1 MALTFDIGD
10 AERPKGHA
18 ILYFV
23 SPTTSEVLATYVL
36 ILPIP
41 MDIAKYLPPLLAS
54 QLGGMAGEL
63 MGESMGSF
71 AAPPVPEAVESV
83 DFLRTL
89 ATLRGDDLLA
99 GGRVALGDPAA
110 AMTEAAGAVA
120 EYQRLYRQYADQ
132 YADSGSP
139 PPEAQRALDAE
150 GSAAGPADVQRVLYE
165 LMNERDRL
173 GELSKLV
180 GAMRFAAG
188 GGDTA
193 LAEETEIGLE
203 ALEQLLPEHYWI
215 AKVRAAA
222 RDASDAG
229 ALLAQVYVE
238 RAYKLADEDFAA
250 VQLLEKRIAD
260 LTAQGPPTDAPPSQ
274 DLRG

>member
-10 AERPKGHA
+10 ADRPKGHA
-18 ILYFV
+18 IVYFQ
-23 SPTTSEVLATYVL
+23 SPATSELLATYVL

-41 MDIAKYLPPLLAS
+41 MDIGKYLPPLLAA
-54 QLGGMAGEL
+54 QLGGMAGEA
-63 MGESMGSF
+63 MGEGMGSF
-71 AAPPVPEAVESV
+71 AAPPMPEAVESV
-83 DFLRTL
+83 GFLRDL
-89 ATLRGDDLLA
+89 ATLRGDDLVS
-99 GGRVALGDPAA
+99 GGSVVLGDPAA
-110 AMTEAAGAVA
+110 AMHETAEAVQ
-120 EYQRLYRQYADQ
+120 EYQRLYRQYADT
-132 YADSGSP
+132 AGP
-139 PPEAQRALDAE
+139 PPKVPRVLDAE
-150 GSAAGPADVQRVLYE
+150 GSTAGPADVQRVLYE

-188 GGDTA
+188 GGDSG
-193 LAEETEIGLE
+193 LVEETEAGLE

-215 AKVRAAA
+215 GKVREAA
-222 RDASDAG
+222 RDASEAG

-250 VQLLEKRIAD
+250 VELLEKRIAD
-260 LTAQGPPTDAPPSQ
+260 LTADAPPSQ

>member
-10 AERPKGHA
+10 AGRPKGHA
-18 ILYFV
+18 IVYFQ
-23 SPTTSEVLATYVL
+23 SPTTSEVLATYIL

-41 MDIAKYLPPLLAS
+41 MDIGKYLPPLLAS
-54 QLGGMAGEL
+54 QLGGMAGE
-63 MGESMGSF
+63 MMSEGMGSF
-71 AAPPVPEAVESV
+71 AAPPVPESVESV
-83 DFLRTL
+83 DFLRNL
-89 ATLRGDDLLA
+89 ASLRGDDLLS
-99 GGRVALGDPAA
+99 GGTVVLGDPTA
-110 AMTEAAGAVA
+110 AMHETAEAVQ
-120 EYQRLYRQYADQ
+120 EYQRLYRAYV
-132 YADSGSP
+132 DSAAP
-139 PPEAQRALDAE
+139 AEAAPQALGAE
-150 GSAAGPADVQRVLYE
+150 TSAAGPADVQRVLYE

-193 LAEETEIGLE
+193 LLEETEAGLE

-222 RDASDAG
+222 RDTSEAG

-238 RAYKLADEDFAA
+238 RTYKLVAEDYAA
-250 VQLLEKRIAD
+250 VGLLEKRIAD
-260 LTAQGPPTDAPPSQ
+260 LTAPGNGP
-274 DLRG
+274 

>member
-10 AERPKGHA
+10 ADRPKGHA
-18 ILYFV
+18 IVYFQ

-41 MDIAKYLPPLLAS
+41 MDIGKYLPPLLAS
-54 QLGGMAGEL
+54 QLGGIAGDMMAEG
-63 MGESMGSF
+63 MGSF
-71 AAPPVPEAVESV
+71 AAPPVPESVESV
-83 DFLRTL
+83 DFLRRL
-89 ATLRGDDLLA
+89 ATLRGDDLVS
-99 GGRVALGDPAA
+99 GGSVVLGDPAA
-110 AMTEAAGAVA
+110 AMHETAEAVQ
-120 EYQRLYRQYADQ
+120 EYQRLYRQYADSVQ
-132 YADSGSP
+132 PVDTATP
-139 PPEAQRALDAE
+139 ALGPE

-165 LMNERDRL
+165 LMSERDRL

-188 GGDTA
+188 GSDTA
-193 LAEETEIGLE
+193 LVEETEAGLE
-203 ALEQLLPEHYWI
+203 ALEQLLPEHFWI

-229 ALLAQVYVE
+229 ALLAQVYVD

-260 LTAQGPPTDAPPSQ
+260 LTRA
-274 DLRG
+274 

>member
-10 AERPKGHA
+10 ADRPKGHA
-18 ILYFV
+18 IVYFQ

-41 MDIAKYLPPLLAS
+41 MDIGKYLPPLLAA
-54 QLGGMAGEL
+54 QLGGMAGEA
-63 MGESMGSF
+63 MGEGMGSF
-71 AAPPVPEAVESV
+71 AAPPMPESVRSV
-83 DFLRTL
+83 DFLRDL
-89 ATLRGDDLLA
+89 ATLRGDDLVS
-99 GGRVALGDPAA
+99 GGSVVLGDPAA
-110 AMTEAAGAVA
+110 AMHETAEAVQ
-120 EYQRLYRQYADQ
+120 EYQRLYRAYADT
-132 YADSGSP
+132 AGP
-139 PPEAQRALDAE
+139 PDATRALEAE
-150 GSAAGPADVQRVLYE
+150 VPAAGPADVQRVLYE

-180 GAMRFAAG
+180 GAMRFAMG
-188 GGDTA
+188 GADAA
-193 LAEETEIGLE
+193 LVEETEAGLE

-229 ALLAQVYVE
+229 ALLAQVYVD

-250 VQLLEKRIAD
+250 VELLEKRIAD
-260 LTAQGPPTDAPPSQ
+260 LTADAPPSQ
-274 DLRG
+274 DLRR

>member
-10 AERPKGHA
+10 ADRPKGHA
-18 ILYFV
+18 IVYFQ

-41 MDIAKYLPPLLAS
+41 MDIGKYLPPLLAS
-54 QLGGMAGEL
+54 QLGGMAGE
-63 MGESMGSF
+63 MMVEGMGSF

-83 DFLRTL
+83 DFLRSL
-89 ATLRGDDLLA
+89 ATLRGDDLVS
-99 GGRVALGDPAA
+99 GGTVALGDPTA
-110 AMTEAAGAVA
+110 AMHEAGEAVQ
-120 EYQRLYRQYADQ
+120 EYQRLYRA
-132 YADSGSP
+132 YADSAQP
-139 PPEAQRALDAE
+139 AEAATQALGPE

-165 LMNERDRL
+165 LMSERDRL

-180 GAMRFAAG
+180 GTMRFAAG

-193 LAEETEIGLE
+193 LVEETEAGLE

-215 AKVRAAA
+215 ANVRAAA
-222 RDASDAG
+222 RDSSDAG

-250 VQLLEKRIAD
+250 VQLLEKRIKD
-260 LTAQGPPTDAPPSQ
+260 LQGHSP
-274 DLRG
+274 

>member
-10 AERPKGHA
+10 AGRPKGHA
-18 ILYFV
+18 IVYFV
-23 SPTTSEVLATYVL
+23 SPTTSEVIATYVL

-41 MDIAKYLPPLLAS
+41 MDIGKYLPPLLAS
-54 QLGGMAGEL
+54 QLGVMAGEL
-63 MGESMGSF
+63 MGEGMGSF

-83 DFLRTL
+83 DFLRNL
-89 ATLRGDDLLA
+89 ATLRGDDLVS
-99 GGRVALGDPAA
+99 GGTVALGDPAA
-110 AMTEAAGAVA
+110 AMHEAAEAVQ
-120 EYQRLYRQYADQ
+120 EYQRLYRL
-132 YADSGSP
+132 YADSVQP
-139 PPEAQRALDAE
+139 TEAATPALGPE

-165 LMNERDRL
+165 LMSERDRL

-180 GAMRFAAG
+180 GTMRFASG

-193 LAEETEIGLE
+193 LVEETEAGLE
-203 ALEQLLPEHYWI
+203 ALEQLLPEHFWI

-250 VQLLEKRIAD
+250 VQLLEKRIKD
-260 LTAQGPPTDAPPSQ
+260 LQGHSP
-274 DLRG
+274 

>member
-10 AERPKGHA
+10 ADRPKGHA
-18 ILYFV
+18 IVYFQ

-41 MDIAKYLPPLLAS
+41 MDIEKYLPPLLAS

-63 MGESMGSF
+63 MGEGMGSF
-71 AAPPVPEAVESV
+71 AAPPVPESVESV
-83 DFLRTL
+83 DFLRNL
-89 ATLRGDDLLA
+89 ATLRGDDLVS
-99 GGRVALGDPAA
+99 GGTVALGDPTA
-110 AMTEAAGAVA
+110 AMHEAGEAVQ
-120 EYQRLYRQYADQ
+120 EYQRLYRQYADSVQ
-132 YADSGSP
+132 PA
-139 PPEAQRALDAE
+139 EAATQALAPE

-165 LMNERDRL
+165 LMSERDRL
-173 GELSKLV
+173 GELSKLI
-180 GAMRFAAG
+180 GTMRFAAG

-193 LAEETEIGLE
+193 LVEETEAGLE

-222 RDASDAG
+222 RDSSDAG

-250 VQLLEKRIAD
+250 VQLLEKRITD
-260 LTAQGPPTDAPPSQ
+260 LTAQGHSP
-274 DLRG
+274 